1 MANSPRSI
9 ARIAGV
15 LYLLLVITGVFAHFV
30 VRDSVYE
37 PGDAAATMANI
48 LDNTTIFRFAVVA
61 DILMATVFVFLG
73 LALYRLLREVDVRAA
88 TAMLVFVSVGAGMIL
103 VNLIFHFAAWLV
115 ATDATYATALG
126 VDGSEALV
134 LLLVEMHHYG
144 YLLAGVFF
152 GLWLLPLG
160 YLAYKSEYFP
170 RVLGILLMVASVS
183 WILDTVLRFAFPDL
197 NEIVHTIVT
206 IPTIAE
212 FVLLLYLLVKGVR
225 SSAHPGQKQATG
237 ETIELAAT

>member
-1 MANSPRSI
+1 MNSPRST

-15 LYLLLVITGVFAHFV
+15 LYLLLVITGAFAHLV
-30 VRDSVYE
+30 VRDRVYE
-37 PGDAAATMANI
+37 PGNAAVTVENIVANST
-48 LDNTTIFRFAVVA
+48 LFRLAVVA

-73 LALYRLLREVDVRAA
+73 IVLYMLLKDVDRKSA
-88 TAMLVFVSVGAGMIL
+88 TAMVVFVSVGAGMIL

-126 VDGSEALV
+126 VEGSEALV

-160 YLAYKSEYFP
+160 YLAYRSDYFP
-170 RVLGILLMVASVS
+170 RVLGILLMAASAS
-183 WILDTVLRFAFPDL
+183 WIIDTALRFAFPDL
-197 NEIVHTIVT
+197 NEIVHIVVT
-206 IPTIAE
+206 IPTFAE
-212 FVLLLYLLVKGVR
+212 FLLLLYLLVKGVR
-225 SSAHPGQKQATG
+225 SPARSGQTQATG
-237 ETIELAAT
+237 ETIELTAT